1 MKYPFLLLIAALPLS
16 VDCHAELRPQT
27 ATDSSE
33 IQAMLDK
40 QQTEIIDLKDRIHQ
54 QETSS
59 KDYNPLAISGFFDV
73 TAHTTDNSDHPFDLG
88 SLELDIE
95 FDSAE
100 NFSVSSALVWDGDA
114 AEVAVA
120 VLDYHSYDQNVP
132 ARGQIFDEPGY
143 HIQFGR
149 FDIPFGIDY
158 ELFAA
163 ADRPNITAPL
173 TTEHI
178 QNGGF
183 GGDGIR
189 IYGNWSNID
198 YALYWTNSL
207 FEDTGNSIGT
217 RVGIFPG
224 RDPFRV
230 HKKDSDRNFV
240 IGLSYINDY
249 DADDN
254 IRNKV
259 SGLDITWRFSIAEI
273 TYEKMQID
281 NPEQIVRPEDLSL
294 AGPAN
299 ESGSNISLLL
309 DFDPV
314 SFYIGYGEWDPEF
327 SAEIAPD
334 DDTSS
339 YTVSKLKRYTI
350 SGRYIIDDNLQIKL
364 EYFSHRDTSTQSPS
378 FEDERLTFQ
387 MVASF

>member
-1 MKYPFLLLIAALPLS
+1 MKNAFLLLLASLS
-16 VDCHAELRPQT
+16 LSLNCYAELPPLT
-27 ATDSSE
+27 ATVDSKIQE
-33 IQAMLDK
+33 ILDK
-40 QQTEIIDLKDRIHQ
+40 QQKEINELQSRIHQ
-54 QETSS
+54 QVTSPE
-59 KDYNPLAISGFFDV
+59 NNTPLAISGFFDV

-95 FDSAE
+95 FNSAE
-100 NFSVSSALVWDGDA
+100 NFSVSSALVWDGDT

-163 ADRPNITAPL
+163 ADRPNITTPL

-198 YALYWTNSL
+198 YAAYWTNSL
-207 FEDTGNSIGT
+207 FEDTGNSIGA

-230 HKKDSDRNFV
+230 HNKGSDRNFV

-249 DADDN
+249 DKNDN
-254 IRNKV
+254 LRNKV
-259 SGLDITWRFSIAEI
+259 SGLDITWRVSIAEL
-273 TYEKMQID
+273 TYETMKID
-281 NPEQIVRPEDLSL
+281 NPEQVVRPEDSSL

-299 ESGSNISLLL
+299 ESGSNLSLLL

-314 SFYIGYGEWDPEF
+314 SLFIGYGEWDPEF
-327 SAEIAPD
+327 SAEINPD

-339 YTVSKLKRYTI
+339 YAVSKLKRYTI
-350 SGRYIIDDNLQIKL
+350 SGRYIFDDNLQVKL